1 MTCKIHE
8 ENKMLV
14 DKLKQHVA
22 QETNKLEHD
31 VSQLRQDTDKEIQ
44 LVGNNMKKLV
54 INLDD
59 KINTHVKRSTVKH
72 EILCNEV
79 ISELSAA
86 KQEIDAFRQ
95 GVSKKNQEI
104 QNWFSSKNKTE
115 LETRMKIAEKNGE
128 VVELKKA
135 DS

>member
-1 MTCKIHE
+1 
-8 ENKMLV
+8 
-14 DKLKQHVA
+14 
-22 QETNKLEHD
+22 
-31 VSQLRQDTDKEIQ
+31 
-44 LVGNNMKKLV
+44 MKKLV